1 MILISRVAAAILQSL
16 YCSHHNLQEGFILTS
31 QLILNISLGLVLT
44 APDDT
49 KTSHGTV
56 RHVEKITEHT
66 MPVQN
71 TGKPITVSL
80 RLTTPR
86 SPRIP
91 SFSRS
96 L

>member
-1 MILISRVAAAILQSL
+1 MILISRIAAAILQSL
-16 YCSHHNLQEGFILTS
+16 HCNHHNIQEGFILTS
-31 QLILNISLGLVLT
+31 QLILNISLGLILT
-44 APDDT
+44 APEAT

-56 RHVEKITEHT
+56 GHVEKIIEHT

-71 TGKPITVSL
+71 TGKPITARL
-80 RLTTPR
+80 KLTTPS